1 MSGGVDSSVAAAFLV
16 EQGYDVHGVTL
27 QVWEEE
33 TEETRKTKRWE
44 ERGCCKVG
52 IAKHVAKLLSIPHEV
67 IDTRE
72 VFQKGV
78 IDDFTQAY
86 LSGTT
91 PNPCVRC
98 NERVKF
104 GSLYEYAQ
112 HMGADFV
119 ATGHY
124 AKIGKRPAGNLQLG
138 MAEDSKKDQ
147 SYFLYRIS
155 PDWLPYILFPLGSL
169 QKSAVWIKAEEMG
182 LPTEELKESQ
192 EICFVTQGN
201 YREFLKVNAPQ
212 SMQSGTF
219 VDMQGI
225 PVGQHEG
232 IAFYTS
238 GQRKGLG
245 IATGERLY
253 VHHVIPESNT
263 VVLGTAEDLNTWEC
277 HVSDLNMFEKDKLLE
292 GTQVLAKCRYASQP
306 VTATLTW
313 KDEDRV
319 FLRFSSV
326 QRSLSPGQSVVFYDQ
341 AGWVLGGG
349 IIQRDKELLKIQN
362 PISTSNH
369 QTFITFL
376 RLINSSIPREFPRLS

>member
-1 MSGGVDSSVAAAFLV
+1 MSGGVDSSVAASILV
-16 EQGYDVHGVTL
+16 EQGYDVRGVTL

-33 TEETRKTKRWE
+33 TEETRKSKRWE

-52 IAKHVAKLLSIPHEV
+52 IARHVAKLLDIPHEV

-72 VFQKGV
+72 LFQKGV

-104 GSLYEYAQ
+104 GSLYKQAQ

-124 AKIGKRPAGNLQLG
+124 AKITQNMGEGYRLRTAADQ
-138 MAEDSKKDQ
+138 KKDQ

-155 PDWLPYILFPLGSL
+155 PEWLPYILFPVGSL
-169 QKSAVWIKAEEMG
+169 QKSEVWKRAEEMG
-182 LPTEELKESQ
+182 LPTDELKESQ
-192 EICFVTQGN
+192 EICFVTQGD
-201 YREFLKVNAPQ
+201 YREFLKTNAPE
-212 SMQSGTF
+212 SMKPGTF
-219 VDMQGI
+219 VDMQGSTL
-225 PVGQHEG
+225 GSHDG

-253 VHHVIPESNT
+253 VQRVIPDSNT
-263 VVLGTAEDLNTWEC
+263 VVLGPVESLNTYEC
-277 HVSDLNMFEKDKLLE
+277 RISELNIFDRAHLAD
-292 GTQVLAKCRYASQP
+292 GTQVFVKCRYASAP
-306 VTATLTW
+306 VSATLTW
-313 KDEDRV
+313 EHEDTIV
-319 FLRFSSV
+319 LKFAAA
-326 QRSLSPGQSVVFYDQ
+326 QRSLSPGQSVVMYNNS
-341 AGWVLGGG
+341 GLVLGGG
-349 IIQRDKELLKIQN
+349 ILQRDQDPIRIQSLN
-362 PISTSNH
+362 SAANL
-369 QTFITFL
+369 QT
-376 RLINSSIPREFPRLS
+376 P

>member
-1 MSGGVDSSVAAAFLV
+1 MSNRPKVVLGMSGGVDSSVAASILV
-16 EQGYDVHGVTL
+16 EQGYDVQGVTL

-33 TEETRKTKRWE
+33 TEETRTSKRWE

-52 IAKHVAKLLSIPHEV
+52 IARHVAQLLNIPHEV

-86 LSGTT
+86 LSGET

-104 GSLYEYAQ
+104 GSLYTHAQ
-112 HMGADFV
+112 KMGADFV

-124 AKIGKRPAGNLQLG
+124 ATIGEQAGGRLQLG
-138 MAEDSKKDQ
+138 RAEDPKKDQ

-155 PDWLPYILFPLGSL
+155 PDWLPHILFPVGQL
-169 QKSAVWIKAEEMG
+169 QKSEVWNRAEDMG

-192 EICFVTQGN
+192 EICFVTQGD
-201 YREFLKVNAPQ
+201 YREFLKVNAPE
-212 SMQSGTF
+212 SMKPGTF
-219 VDMQGI
+219 VDMQGTSI
-225 PVGQHEG
+225 GQHDG

-263 VVLGTAEDLNTWEC
+263 VVLGAAEDLNMWTCRISE
-277 HVSDLNMFEKDKLLE
+277 LNIFNKEHLTE
-292 GTQVLAKCRYASQP
+292 GAQVFAKCRYATPP
-306 VTATLTW
+306 VNATVTW
-313 KDEDRV
+313 DHADTMVLKFEKP
-319 FLRFSSV
+319 
-326 QRSLSPGQSVVFYDQ
+326 QRSLSPGQSVVFYDE

-349 IIQRDKELLKIQN
+349 IIQREQE
-362 PISTSNH
+362 PIHIDRQKSASTLQS
-369 QTFITFL
+369 F
-376 RLINSSIPREFPRLS
+376 